1 MHADKFGGLQRLRSA
16 YWDRRLHAQSEAW
29 FEIDP
34 DVNFNINTDVE

>member
-16 YWDRRLHAQSEAW
+16 YCDHHLQAQSEAW

-34 DVNFNINTDVE
+34 DVDFDTDTES